1 MLSRKPQEGDFP
13 LLIIR
18 KRGPFS
24 MACVIR
30 LATSIEHFEELL
42 RSYFTDRAINRI
54 STRTKGQS
62 SCPSWF
68 IYKRCVISGTVAKY
82 VLNQNLK
89 GVNNEKLNHRLTRTF
104 TSNFKT
110 EAMEY
115 GIAQEANGLHTFF
128 NHFKKL
134 HINAKFYTTGL
145 TLHKHAPYIGASAD
159 GFVSCDCCP
168 EPILIELKC
177 PFRLAQ
183 VGVSSWKLLEYLDE
197 HQILRKTHTYYH
209 QISLYLGIFG
219 LKKAYFV
226 IYAKGEVISQII
238 HFDKDFFDFQIKN
251 LREYYLTRYL
261 PAVLGKAL

>member
-1 MLSRKPQEGDFP
+1 
-13 LLIIR
+13 
-18 KRGPFS
+18 

-261 PAVLGKAL
+261 PAVLGKTL